1 MSATT
6 SARRTASAAPAV
18 HLTRRGRVLAVLVF
32 AAVLLGAFSLGRTAS
47 EAAGPDLGAPPSE
60 SCSTPRCSPGDS
72 LWSVARRVAPEN
84 DPREVVEQIRGSTT
98 SAAPTSRS
106 ASSCCCPSRPDP
118 ALGPA
123 MRCASWNSPVEPFE

>member
-6 SARRTASAAPAV
+6 SARRTPTTGPAT

-47 EAAGPDLGAPPSE
+47 EAAAPTTSA
-60 SCSTPRCSPGDS
+60 STVQVEHTTVQPGDS

-84 DPREVVEQIRGSTT
+84 DPRAVVEQIRRLNELT
-98 SAAPTSRS
+98 SAEIQVGQQ
-106 ASSCCCPSRPDP
+106 
-118 ALGPA
+118 LLL
-123 MRCASWNSPVEPFE
+123 PVAA